1 MAVQRI
7 GVLDEDRHFCG
18 TSAIG
23 LYDAAAA
30 TSVSMITKHTLSS
43 AKNATL

>member
-1 MAVQRI
+1 MAVHRI
-7 GVLDEDRHFCG
+7 GVLDKDRHFCG

-23 LYDAAAA
+23 FHDAAAT
-30 TSVSMITKHTLSS
+30 TSGSMITKHILSS